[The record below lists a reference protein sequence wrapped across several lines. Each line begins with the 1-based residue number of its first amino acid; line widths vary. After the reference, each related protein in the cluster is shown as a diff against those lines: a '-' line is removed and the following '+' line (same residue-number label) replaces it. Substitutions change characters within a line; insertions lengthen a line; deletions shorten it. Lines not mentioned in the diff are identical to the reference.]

1 MADYTQST
9 KSCIQH
15 PVLYI
20 SNLPSYVEHGDL
32 VQAIKGF
39 KDEVIRIALSDKV
52 RDVNSNWRQSRHE
65 PLAQMAEI
73 EFRTVAQ
80 GRPENTEP
88 VHFVR
93 SLQASEAE
101 RILATQ
107 NFRSIQS
114 QPPVVLSRSA
124 KRGIDSILSQ
134 VSGNPRLVRLLPSI
148 FTTDVQLYD
157 LLRPFGPLASVR
169 VSKELGGTVQFWTE
183 EDAQHAEAAVR
194 VAFSRE
200 SRMTLQ
206 EYDPC
211 SLFCRVWQPFFVFPN
226 HR

>member
-32 VQAIKGF
+32 VQAFKGF
-39 KDEVIRIALSDKV
+39 KDEVTRIALSDKV

-114 QPPVVLSRSA
+114 QPPVVLS
-124 KRGIDSILSQ
+124 LSKARNRFHPFTSLRKSPIGQ
-134 VSGNPRLVRLLPSI
+134 VVAVN
-148 FTTDVQLYD
+148 FYD
-157 LLRPFGPLASVR
+157 
-169 VSKELGGTVQFWTE
+169 
-183 EDAQHAEAAVR
+183 
-194 VAFSRE
+194 
-200 SRMTLQ
+200 
-206 EYDPC
+206 
-211 SLFCRVWQPFFVFPN
+211 
-226 HR
+226 